1 MDKDGHVKI
10 KTNML
15 KELNYLNDWLKS
27 RHPKK
32 MSIKAKDL
40 NDEFKIM
47 RNSSSYLKDKMEQH
61 LYDKASIFKKTID
74 NKIDNIKV
82 FDNFIKIV
90 RPEFKDNTV
99 VMKFIDETVK
109 LHNDYNNDLEKARNI
124 IAKL

>member
-1 MDKDGHVKI
+1 
-10 KTNML
+10 
-15 KELNYLNDWLKS
+15 
-27 RHPKK
+27 
-32 MSIKAKDL
+32 
-40 NDEFKIM
+40 
-47 RNSSSYLKDKMEQH
+47 MEQH

-90 RPEFKDNTV
+90 KPEFKDNMV

-109 LHNDYNNDLEKARNI
+109 LHNDYNNDLENARNI

>member
-1 MDKDGHVKI
+1 MDKDGHIKI

-40 NDEFKIM
+40 NEEFKIM
-47 RNSSSYLKDKMEQH
+47 KKSSYLKDKMEQH
-61 LYDKASIFKKTID
+61 LYDKALILKKTID

-90 RPEFKDNTV
+90 RPEFKDNMV

>member
-47 RNSSSYLKDKMEQH
+47 KNSSSYLKDKMEQH

>member
-1 MDKDGHVKI
+1 MDKDGAI
-10 KTNML
+10 KLRTNML

-27 RHPKK
+27 RNPKK

-40 NDEFKIM
+40 NEEFKVM
-47 RNSSSYLKDKMEQH
+47 KNSSSYLKDKMEQH
-61 LYDKASIFKKTID
+61 LYDKATIFKKTID
-74 NKIDNIKV
+74 NKIDNTKV

-99 VMKFIDETVK
+99 AMKFIDETVK
-109 LHNDYNNDLEKARNI
+109 LHTNYNNDLENARNI

>member
-1 MDKDGHVKI
+1 MDKDGEIKI

-27 RHPKK
+27 RNPKK

-40 NDEFKIM
+40 NDEFKIIKK
-47 RNSSSYLKDKMEQH
+47 SSSYLKDKMEQH

-90 RPEFKDNTV
+90 RPEFKDNIV

-109 LHNDYNNDLEKARNI
+109 LHNDYNNDLEHARNI

>member
-1 MDKDGHVKI
+1 MDKDGEIKI

-27 RHPKK
+27 RNPKK

-40 NDEFKIM
+40 NDEFKIIKK
-47 RNSSSYLKDKMEQH
+47 SSSYLKDKMEQH

>member
-1 MDKDGHVKI
+1 MDKDGHIKI

-40 NDEFKIM
+40 NEEFKIM
-47 RNSSSYLKDKMEQH
+47 KKSSYLKDKMEQH

-90 RPEFKDNTV
+90 KPEFKDNMV

-109 LHNDYNNDLEKARNI
+109 LHNDYNNDLENARNI

>member
-1 MDKDGHVKI
+1 MDKDGHIKI

-47 RNSSSYLKDKMEQH
+47 KNSSSYLKDKMEQH
-61 LYDKASIFKKTID
+61 LYDKALILKKTID

-90 RPEFKDNTV
+90 RPEFKDNMV

>member
-61 LYDKASIFKKTID
+61 PYEKASIFKKTID
-74 NKIDNIKV
+74 TKIDNIKV

-90 RPEFKDNTV
+90 RPEFKDNMV

>member
-47 RNSSSYLKDKMEQH
+47 KNSSSYLKDKMEQH

-90 RPEFKDNTV
+90 RPEFKDNIV

>member
-1 MDKDGHVKI
+1 MDKNGHIKI

-15 KELNYLNDWLKS
+15 KELNYLNDWLKA

-47 RNSSSYLKDKMEQH
+47 KNSSSYLKDKMEQH
-61 LYDKASIFKKTID
+61 LYDKASILKKTID

-90 RPEFKDNTV
+90 RPEFKDNMV
-99 VMKFIDETVK
+99 VMKYIDETVK